1 MNILYFNKDTDFE
14 ELRDIVMML
23 NEHGIKTIALPDNTH
38 LMVDM
43 PAEHLFDVMDRVSLA
58 LEYIRKERPEEYAE
72 AKNHRWYELVHEKL
86 KERDEEWTK
95 EVERKGGRVIS
106 KNEDK

>member
-43 PAEHLFDVMDRVSLA
+43 PVEHLFDVMDRVCLA
-58 LEYIRKERPEEYAE
+58 LEYIRKERPQVPGKQLGQNLQGY
-72 AKNHRWYELVHEKL
+72 LL
-86 KERDEEWTK
+86 L
-95 EVERKGGRVIS
+95 GMRVF
-106 KNEDK
+106 NLD